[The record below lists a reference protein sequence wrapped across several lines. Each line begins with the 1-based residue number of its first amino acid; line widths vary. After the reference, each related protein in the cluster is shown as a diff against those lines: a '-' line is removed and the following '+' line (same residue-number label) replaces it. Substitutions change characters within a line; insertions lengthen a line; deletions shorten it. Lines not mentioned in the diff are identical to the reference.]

1 MAKIESSTRAD
12 LVYQRLRADILNGRL
27 QPGSR
32 LRVEALGE
40 RYGASSG
47 VLREALPR
55 LAGQGLAVLAP
66 QQGFRVV
73 SVSIEDLM
81 HLTEARLAIETLV
94 LTHSLREGTT
104 EWEAN
109 LVASHHHL
117 SRTPQYAEDGDVNEE
132 WSAANV
138 RFHSALLEGCSNLR
152 LLSITESLRDAA
164 EVYRYWSS
172 KPGENHHRDVAAEHK
187 AICDRALERDVPA
200 AVEALRFH
208 IETTTRLVLE
218 ARGEAAGAADSD
230 EPEGS

>member
-1 MAKIESSTRAD
+1 MVKTASSTRAD

-32 LRVEALGE
+32 LRVEALGKL
-40 RYGASSG
+40 YGASSG

-81 HLTEARLAIETLV
+81 HLTEARLTIETLV
-94 LTHSLREGTT
+94 LSHSLREGGT
-104 EWEAN
+104 EWEAS
-109 LVASHHHL
+109 LVASHHQL
-117 SRTPQYAEDGDVNEE
+117 SRTPQYADDGDVNEE
-132 WSAANV
+132 WSAAHV

-187 AICDRALERDVPA
+187 AICDCALERDVA
-200 AVEALRFH
+200 GAVDALRAH
-208 IETTTRLVLE
+208 IETTTRLVQEGRAE
-218 ARGEAAGAADSD
+218 AGGSGEPD
-230 EPEGS
+230 GS

>member
-1 MAKIESSTRAD
+1 MAKTASSTRAD

-32 LRVEALGE
+32 LRVEALGK

-81 HLTEARLAIETLV
+81 HLTEARLTIETLV
-94 LTHSLREGTT
+94 LSHSLREGGT
-104 EWEAN
+104 EWEAT
-109 LVASHHHL
+109 LVASHHQL
-117 SRTPQYAEDGDVNEE
+117 SRTPQYADDGDVNEE
-132 WSAANV
+132 WSAAHV
-138 RFHSALLEGCSNLR
+138 RFHGALLEGCSNLR

-187 AICDRALERDVPA
+187 AICDCALERDVA
-200 AVEALRFH
+200 GAVDALRTH
-208 IETTTRLVLE
+208 IETTTRLVQE
-218 ARGEAAGAADSD
+218 GRAEAAGSG
-230 EPEGS
+230 EPDGS